1 MIIDLFE
8 DEVVHF
14 NDTGRGLRHWHAP
27 GWWEFVPA
35 ACGRVN
41 PLGPA
46 DMIGVFE
53 AEEGYTGFGAMIDNP
68 LDIRATS
75 PLFAPIAAARRV
87 RERKTFVYGLRP
99 GSPVEAVWPHL
110 CEDDAYHF
118 FPGTICSFTGLDL
131 RRVVVEFSSMG
142 MGPGPFA
149 ELRLGD
155 VRAPVHELTGN
166 SVVPGWVPYN

>member
-1 MIIDLFE
+1 MIVDLFE

-14 NDTGRGLRHWHAP
+14 HDTGDGIHRWHGP

-46 DMIGVFE
+46 DMLGVFE
-53 AEEGYTGFGAMIDNP
+53 AEEGYTGFRAMIDNP

-75 PLFAPIAAARRV
+75 PRFAPIAAARRV
-87 RERKTFVYGLRP
+87 RERFLHKLRR
-99 GSPVEAVWPHL
+99 GSQVEAVWPHL

-118 FPGTICSFTGLDL
+118 FPGSISSFTGFDAH
-131 RRVVVEFSSMG
+131 RVVVEFSSMG
-142 MGPGPFA
+142 TGPGPYA
-149 ELRLGD
+149 EIRLGD
-155 VRAPVHELTGN
+155 VREPVHELAGN
-166 SVVPGWVPYN
+166 TVVPGWVPLK